1 VIARRRPLLRAAAVT
16 TVVGGA
22 GYYAGKRTAT
32 NDARMDQLESDVQSM
47 QQPAPQPAMAA
58 QAPMPAAA
66 PPTPP
71 AMGPQDQ
78 VAALERLGQL
88 RDSGVLT
95 PEEFALQK
103 ARILS
108 S

>member
-1 VIARRRPLLRAAAVT
+1 MIVRRRPLLRAAAAT
-16 TVVGGA
+16 AVVGGA
-22 GYYAGKRTAT
+22 GYYAGRRNAT

-47 QQPAPQPAMAA
+47 QQPAMPPPAMATA
-58 QAPMPAAA
+58 AAA
-66 PPTPP
+66 PAPAAPP
-71 AMGPQDQ
+71 MAPQDQ

-88 RDSGVLT
+88 RESGVLT